1 MSELERTRAAW
12 DAEAAAFDEE
22 PDHGLRDPEVRRA
35 WRALLAEVL
44 PPAPSRIA
52 DLGCGTGSLATL
64 LAEEGHVVHGVDVSP
79 EMLSR
84 ARAKSAGLEVRF
96 TEGDAADPPLPVA
109 DFDVVLSRHVLWAM
123 PDRAAALE
131 RWCRLLRPGGRLV
144 LVEGFW
150 FTGAGLPAAE
160 ADALV
165 RGCGRPSV
173 VRPLRDPAYWGGEVS
188 DERYLLVSG

>member
-84 ARAKSAGLEVRF
+84 ARA
-96 TEGDAADPPLPVA
+96 
-109 DFDVVLSRHVLWAM
+109 
-123 PDRAAALE
+123 
-131 RWCRLLRPGGRLV
+131 
-144 LVEGFW
+144 
-150 FTGAGLPAAE
+150 
-160 ADALV
+160 
-165 RGCGRPSV
+165 
-173 VRPLRDPAYWGGEVS
+173 
-188 DERYLLVSG
+188 